1 MGAVLGLGLFLSV
14 APWGFFAP
22 LTVLLLF
29 GRPRTAREWL
39 WIGAGVIWTA
49 SLWMQE
55 DGTLLFYAVNA
66 WGALLAGVFGIVALS
81 PRPWRTSPAWIATA
95 AAAVMF
101 LLLLHANGFDLG
113 AIQFEATRALA
124 QAQADMR
131 VVAQSLLG
139 RAPATDPAAPAAVGA
154 ITPALFTILGTLGL
168 DLAWRWYRRIAAAPA
183 GAPPRPFAEFRF
195 SDHLVWILVVA
206 LATTLAGSA
215 GYLPASAGPTNALLL
230 MGVLYAIRG
239 LAIVWPAIHRMPV
252 VTRIALL
259 FVSVLLFVFVMAGLF
274 GIGLADTWV
283 DFRRRKPAAQGG

>member
-1 MGAVLGLGLFLSV
+1 MLGLGLFLSV

-39 WIGAGVIWTA
+39 WIGAGAVWTA
-49 SLWMQE
+49 SLWLQA
-55 DGTLLFYAVNA
+55 DGTLLYYAVNA

-95 AAAVMF
+95 AAAVVF
-101 LLLLHANGFDLG
+101 VLLLHANGSDLG

-131 VVAQSLLG
+131 VVAQSVFG
-139 RAPATDPAAPAAVGA
+139 SAPTADPAAPAAVA
-154 ITPALFTILGTLGL
+154 AVTPALFAMLGCLGL

-215 GYLPASAGPTNALLL
+215 GYLPASVAPTNVLLV
-230 MGVLYAIRG
+230 MGVLYAARG
-239 LAIVWPAIHRMPV
+239 LAIAWPALRRMPL
-252 VTRIALL
+252 VTRVALL
-259 FVSVLLFVFVMAGLF
+259 VVSVALFVFVVAGLF

-283 DFRRRKPAAQGG
+283 DFRRRKAVAQGG